1 MSLIES
7 DHLSTGRDGERTLLD
22 EMEREGRRL
31 VLEILFPDGYLGSDT
46 RLGNF
51 QGPSLA
57 SREIVSDRFL
67 IPASVRPGRYDSP
80 GAGIS
85 HSE

>member
-1 MSLIES
+1 
-7 DHLSTGRDGERTLLD
+7 
-22 EMEREGRRL
+22 MEREGRRL
-31 VLEILFPDGYLGSDT
+31 VLEFFFPDGYLGRDT

-51 QGPSLA
+51 QGPSLP
-57 SREIVSDRFL
+57 SREIVSDLFL
-67 IPASVRPGRYDSP
+67 IAASVKPGRYDSP